1 VACAVIVVLLWR
13 ANDEHESAREDPL
26 TTLLNRKGFDERWD
40 ETLERVRGGR
50 QNAVLVA
57 IDLDGF
63 KAVNDGFGHDAGDV
77 VIRATA
83 DRLRAA
89 VRYTDT
95 VARQGGDEFLLI
107 LSGVPDVATALSIA
121 ERVHEGIC
129 APVKVNR
136 GSVSVGASLGVLF
149 LDGPPDTTDALELA
163 DRAMYEAKRGGGGI
177 AFARGIG

>member
-1 VACAVIVVLLWR
+1 VLLWQ

-26 TTLLNRKGFDERWD
+26 TSLLNRKGFDERW
-40 ETLERVRGGR
+40 ESTLDRVRGGR
-50 QNAVLVA
+50 QNAALVA

-63 KAVNDGFGHDAGDV
+63 KSVNDVFGHDAGDA

-95 VARQGGDEFLLI
+95 VARPGGDEFLLI
-107 LSGVPDVATALSIA
+107 LAGVPDVATARLIA
-121 ERVHEGIC
+121 ERVHAGLC
-129 APVKVNR
+129 APVQVGR
-136 GSVSVGASLGVLF
+136 QPVSVGASLGVLF
-149 LDGPPDTTDALELA
+149 LDEAPDTADALELA

-177 AFARGIG
+177 ALAHAMG